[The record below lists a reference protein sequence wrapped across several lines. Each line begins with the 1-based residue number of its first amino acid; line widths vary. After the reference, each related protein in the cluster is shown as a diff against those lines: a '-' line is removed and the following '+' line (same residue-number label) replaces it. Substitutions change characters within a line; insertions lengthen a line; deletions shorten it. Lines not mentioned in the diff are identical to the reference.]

1 MKESFF
7 KSFQW
12 WNLFS
17 MYYTVVLL
25 SYSKSYQT
33 LVNMFWSDLM
43 IFKKKSSL
51 CWVCIIHYY
60 YLKYP
65 IFSVQ
70 LEGRDIIM
78 AALTALCMLCQH
90 LIMKVEAWMCMSV
103 FCQKPNEV
111 SCWDWQLWSI
121 QLIRRCWSTY
131 TYWII
136 ISYSQY

>member
-1 MKESFF
+1 MESF
-7 KSFQW
+7 
-12 WNLFS
+12 L
-17 MYYTVVLL
+17 YVLYSCTSL
-25 SYSKSYQT
+25 TCLKTYSKSYQT

-90 LIMKVEAWMCMSV
+90 LIMKVEAWMCMSLAETGNCDQYSWSEGAGQPIPTESL
-103 FCQKPNEV
+103 FLTASIKRQGF
-111 SCWDWQLWSI
+111 DW
-121 QLIRRCWSTY
+121 RK
-131 TYWII
+131 
-136 ISYSQY
+136 

>member
-1 MKESFF
+1 MESF
-7 KSFQW
+7 
-12 WNLFS
+12 L
-17 MYYTVVLL
+17 YVLYSCTSL
-25 SYSKSYQT
+25 TCLKTYSKSYQT

-65 IFSVQ
+65 IFLVQ

-131 TYWII
+131 TYWIV